1 MALGGQLGGVG
12 LFERGCM
19 SGILLR
25 EMDVVQQ
32 DDACLIGIKDGRY
45 VDPRV
50 FPAPQRS
57 CREKSTRV
65 NG

>member
-1 MALGGQLGGVG
+1 MALGGQLSGVG

-32 DDACLIGIKDGRY
+32 DDACLDWNQGWPIR
-45 VDPRV
+45 
-50 FPAPQRS
+50 
-57 CREKSTRV
+57 
-65 NG
+65 